1 MKKILVLCLCTCF
14 LFQTNSIVAN
24 ASEGDHNTKIE
35 GQQVITNRETIEKMA
50 NEDGVDPDSITKII
64 INEYELEPIAT
75 KKVLQEIPSLKALK
89 ATTHI
94 NNIKDKGT
102 YYYPSSYW
110 SDSIEGPAKVDTKYS
125 VTGTSKISAGIKIPA
140 NVYEANFGVEL
151 GLSSTFSKS
160 LNISVPANK
169 VNNIRYY
176 VNYRKK
182 TYDIYYSYS
191 NAPGLWYPQ
200 GSGETMIPCGIV
212 VRQYV

>member
-1 MKKILVLCLCTCF
+1 MKKVLMLCLCTF
-14 LFQTNSIVAN
+14 MLFQTNSIVAN
-24 ASEGDHNTKIE
+24 ASSDDYNTKNE
-35 GQQVITNRETIEKMA
+35 GKEVITDRETIEKMA
-50 NEDGVDPDSITKII
+50 NEDGIDPDSITKII

-75 KKVLQEIPSLKALK
+75 KKVQQEIPSLKTLK
-89 ATTHI
+89 STTHI
-94 NNIKDKGT
+94 NNIEDKGT

-110 SDSIEGPAKVDTKYS
+110 SDSIEGPTKVDTTYS
-125 VTGTSKISAGIKIPA
+125 VTGTAKISAGIKIPA
-140 NVYEANFGVEL
+140 EVYEANFGVEL
-151 GLSSTFSKS
+151 GFALTFSKS
-160 LNISVPANK
+160 LSISVPSNK